1 MTSPHTRSNAR
12 RNTLAR
18 VLASA
23 ASCCALALAAGAHV
37 RLIHP
42 SNGKALKWGRPQ
54 TVNIVF
60 NSTGSDDIAG
70 GSHLAAL
77 RNALAAW
84 NEAGGTEIHVAE
96 ITTPSQM
103 ARTDW
108 AADNI
113 HLVLFDE
120 DDSSGYFPPGSGT
133 VAITPVWFFDSGAI
147 TDADILFN
155 GSGYSFTTSG
165 EPGRF
170 DVQDVAAHELGHF
183 FGLDHSGCAG
193 STMYPYVD
201 PSVILH
207 RSISADEVHALRQ
220 AYPDGVFA
228 SVSGIVKHASDDSV
242 IAGAHVVAR
251 DVSGRTCASVLSSGS
266 GAFTIG
272 GLDAGTY
279 TLYATP
285 LEGPVTVAN
294 LGGGHTVETD
304 FESTVLGT
312 WALAEGQALGVGS
325 LFAETDVAISLGRN
339 SDDYPL
345 RAIQGQTRSF
355 VVRGTALAPG
365 STLAASDPALTVSNV
380 TWFNTQVSFQ
390 VATPAGAAL
399 GHVDLVVTNAAGER
413 SILPA
418 ALEITP
424 RDPAP
429 ASVAPAQGDSTGG
442 TLVTISGSRFRPG
455 SRVVIG
461 AETYADG
468 ATHGCTVVDAGTITL
483 STHRTSAGTYDVTV
497 IDPSG
502 VEGRIA
508 SAFEFASIPIV
519 HAIFPVA
526 GSAAG
531 GTLVRLTGAQFD
543 VGCSVAIDG
552 IVQANVVRVSASE
565 LEVTTQAYV
574 AGGPYVVEITN
585 PLGASAQTAF
595 SFAPGADPT
604 ITTLDPESGSAS
616 GGEEIT
622 VHGANFTPTTEVVFG
637 ADVETGGGG
646 ALAGVVFVDA
656 STLLVTTP
664 RVSSGVQSVLVRES
678 STGQAVVQ
686 PAAFT
691 FMSSGGGGGGG
702 CSVAPLGGDGP
713 GSSRETAAALAWFA
727 GLLGVLYL
735 RARAFTRRARG

>member
-1 MTSPHTRSNAR
+1 MTHLSPSPRGRA
-12 RNTLAR
+12 LAR
-18 VLASA
+18 GA
-23 ASCCALALAAGAHV
+23 AAVFACATFALVAGAHV

-42 SNGKALKWGRPQ
+42 SNGKALKWGRPE

-60 NSTGSDDIAG
+60 NATGSDDVDDATHI
-70 GSHLAAL
+70 SAL

-84 NEAGGTEIHVAE
+84 NDAGGTEIHVTE

-113 HLVLFDE
+113 HLVIFDE

-133 VAITPVWFFDSGAI
+133 VAITPVWFFESGAI

-155 GSGYSFTTSG
+155 GSGFSFTTSG
-165 EPGRF
+165 EFGRF

-183 FGLDHSGCAG
+183 FGLDHSGWAG

-207 RSISADEVHALRQ
+207 RSVSADEVHALRQ

-228 SVSGIVKHASDDSV
+228 SLTGVVKHASDDSV

-251 DVSGRTCASVLSSGS
+251 DAAGRTCASALSSS
-266 GAFTIG
+266 IGAFTIG

-294 LGGGHTVETD
+294 LGSGHSVETD

-312 WALAEGQALGVGS
+312 WAVTEGQELNVGQ
-325 LFAETDVAISLGRN
+325 LFAETDVAIGLGRN

-355 VVRGTALAPG
+355 IVRGAGLTAG
-365 STLAASDPALTVSNV
+365 STLAASDPALTLSNV
-380 TWFNTQVSFQ
+380 SWFNTQVSFQ

-429 ASVAPAQGDSTGG
+429 TSVAPTQGNSTGG
-442 TLVTISGSRFRPG
+442 TLVTISGSRFRAG

-461 AETYADG
+461 SDTYVDG
-468 ATHGCTVVDAGTITL
+468 ALHGCTVVDAGTITL
-483 STHRTSAGTYDVTV
+483 TTHRTVAGTYDVTV

-502 VEGRIA
+502 VEGRVA
-508 SAFEFASIPIV
+508 SAFEFASIPV
-519 HAIFPVA
+519 VNAIFPAA

-543 VGCSVAIDG
+543 AGCSVTIDG
-552 IVQANVVRVSASE
+552 VVQTNVVRVSASE
-565 LEVTTQAYV
+565 LEITTQAYV
-574 AGGPYVVEITN
+574 PGGPYVVEVTN
-585 PLGASAQTAF
+585 PLGATAQAAF
-595 SFAPGADPT
+595 SFAAGADPS
-604 ITTLDPESGSAS
+604 ISALDPASGSAS

-622 VHGANFTPTTEVVFG
+622 VHGANFTASTEVVFG
-637 ADVETGGGG
+637 ADVETGVGG
-646 ALAGVVFVDA
+646 AVATVAFVDA
-656 STLLVTTP
+656 NTLLVTTP
-664 RVSSGVQSVLVRES
+664 RIASGAQSVLVRES
-678 STGQAVVQ
+678 STGQAVLQ
-686 PAAFT
+686 AAAFT

-702 CSVAPLGGDGP
+702 CSIAPAGGDGP